1 MFEGYDTF
9 GKYSGDVIV
18 AVLRLTANA
27 SASAGSSCA
36 LNITGQRLGASL
48 GTPVWGPFWQAI
60 RTPLE
65 SGWLTIGDQESSPGI
80 QVEKTVDPMAGAP
93 STNATFNITVRNT
106 GDVALHNITIVDFI
120 PEGLSYVSTDR
131 PTENITGRVVTWN
144 DIGSLLSNDTPISIK
159 MVARVDRGASGNL
172 TNFVQATGIAED
184 GGEVTAEAEADFTVV
199 EQPSPGIQIEKTVDP
214 MAGVPSTNAT
224 FNITVRNT
232 GNVAL
237 HNITIIDSIPEGLSY
252 ISTDRPTEN
261 ITGRVVTWND
271 VGSLLSNDTPVSIR
285 MVARVDRGASGNLT
299 NFVQAT
305 GIAEDAGKVVAK
317 ATANFTVIRA
327 GLQVEKKAF
336 PQVAG
341 VMFPVTFIIKV
352 KNTGNSTLH
361 NVTLT
366 DMLPAGLIYLS
377 SRPHGT
383 TAGSGK
389 IIWDLGAL
397 NSQESRFIK
406 LVAKVG
412 FRAGCLLE
420 NEAIA
425 VGSTASGSNVTGSSS
440 AAVKVDR
447 DLNMA
452 YITG

>member
-1 MFEGYDTF
+1 
-9 GKYSGDVIV
+9 
-18 AVLRLTANA
+18 
-27 SASAGSSCA
+27 
-36 LNITGQRLGASL
+36 
-48 GTPVWGPFWQAI
+48 
-60 RTPLE
+60 
-65 SGWLTIGDQESSPGI
+65 
-80 QVEKTVDPMAGAP
+80 MAGA
-93 STNATFNITVRNT
+93 
-106 GDVALHNITIVDFI
+106 
-120 PEGLSYVSTDR
+120 
-131 PTENITGRVVTWN
+131 
-144 DIGSLLSNDTPISIK
+144 
-159 MVARVDRGASGNL
+159 
-172 TNFVQATGIAED
+172 
-184 GGEVTAEAEADFTVV
+184 
-199 EQPSPGIQIEKTVDP
+199 
-214 MAGVPSTNAT
+214 PSTNAT

-237 HNITIIDSIPEGLSY
+237 HNITIIDSIPEGMRY
-252 ISTDRPTEN
+252 ISSDEPTEN

-285 MVARVDRGASGNLT
+285 MIAHVDQEALGNLT
-299 NFVQAT
+299 NSVQAT

-317 ATANFTVIRA
+317 ATANFTVIGA
-327 GLQVEKKAF
+327 GLQVKKKAF

-341 VMFPVTFIIKV
+341 IMFPVTFIIKV
-352 KNTGNSTLH
+352 KNTGNSMLH

-389 IIWDLGAL
+389 VIWDLGAL

-440 AAVKVDR
+440 AVVEVDR
-447 DLNMA
+447 VLNMA
-452 YITG
+452 YITA

>member
-1 MFEGYDTF
+1 MKNIPRYIESMCLVMMILMALSGFVQAEDPYRVVIMSDVPPYSPSVTVGAGDSVDMRVVILNVTDPVVAGSSLYLSYDPQVISGISCVKSIYKEHNSCKGVQPGRYMFEGYDTF

-36 LNITGQRLGASL
+36 LDITGQRLGASL

-65 SGWLTIGDQESSPGI
+65 SGRLTIGDQESSPGI

-106 GDVALHNITIVDFI
+106 G
-120 PEGLSYVSTDR
+120 
-131 PTENITGRVVTWN
+131 
-144 DIGSLLSNDTPISIK
+144 
-159 MVARVDRGASGNL
+159 
-172 TNFVQATGIAED
+172 
-184 GGEVTAEAEADFTVV
+184 
-199 EQPSPGIQIEKTVDP
+199 
-214 MAGVPSTNAT
+214 
-224 FNITVRNT
+224 
-232 GNVAL
+232 NVAL
-237 HNITIIDSIPEGLSY
+237 NNITIIDSIPEGMRY
-252 ISTDRPTEN
+252 ISSDKPTEN

-271 VGSLLSNDTPVSIR
+271 VGSLLSNDTPVSIK
-285 MVARVDRGASGNLT
+285 MIARVDQEASGNLT
-299 NFVQAT
+299 NSVQAT

-317 ATANFTVIRA
+317 ATTNFTVIRA

-341 VMFPVTFIIKV
+341 VMFPVTFIIRV

-383 TAGSGK
+383 TAGCGK
-389 IIWDLGAL
+389 VIWDLGAL

-420 NEAIA
+420 NKAIV

-440 AAVKVDR
+440 AVVEVDR

-452 YITG
+452 YITA

>member
-1 MFEGYDTF
+1 MKNIPRYLEAMCLVMMILMAFSGFVQAEDPYRVVIMSDVPPYSPSVTVGAGDSVDMRVVILNVTDPVVAGSSLYLSYDPQVISGISCVKSIYKGHNSCKEVQPGRYMFEGYDTF

-65 SGWLTIGDQESSPGI
+65 SGSLTIGDQESSPGI

-93 STNATFNITVRNT
+93 STNATFNITVRN
-106 GDVALHNITIVDFI
+106 
-120 PEGLSYVSTDR
+120 S
-131 PTENITGRVVTWN
+131 
-144 DIGSLLSNDTPISIK
+144 
-159 MVARVDRGASGNL
+159 
-172 TNFVQATGIAED
+172 
-184 GGEVTAEAEADFTVV
+184 
-199 EQPSPGIQIEKTVDP
+199 
-214 MAGVPSTNAT
+214 
-224 FNITVRNT
+224 

-237 HNITIIDSIPEGLSY
+237 HNITIIDSIPEGMKY
-252 ISTDRPTEN
+252 ISSDEPTEN

-271 VGSLLSNDTPVSIR
+271 VGSLLSNDSPVSIR
-285 MVARVDRGASGNLT
+285 MIASVDQEASGNLT
-299 NFVQAT
+299 NSVQAT
-305 GIAEDAGKVVAK
+305 GIAEDAEKVVAK

-341 VMFPVTFIIKV
+341 VMFPVTFIIRV

-389 IIWDLGAL
+389 VIWDLGAL

-440 AAVKVDR
+440 AVVEVDR

-452 YITG
+452 YITA